1 MKMRLRNFWERLF
14 YTSLF
19 LGTLLV
25 TTFVIGRILNTP
37 LTHTRQSMKT
47 EESKQPHS
55 KVLVAKTSFYNLSYH
70 RSTDDQIKL
79 KLEFQDKKIFLNS
92 WRSETCNFIK

>member
-25 TTFVIGRILNTP
+25 TAFVIGRILNMP
-37 LTHTRQSMKT
+37 LTQIRQSMKT
-47 EESKQPHS
+47 EDLKQPHS
-55 KVLVAKTSFYNLSYH
+55 KILVAKTSFYNLTYH
-70 RSTDDQIKL
+70 RIKV
-79 KLEFQDKKIFLNS
+79 
-92 WRSETCNFIK
+92 